1 MLEMLSAIP
10 ELIASVGA
18 HPYVIVALGI
28 LSTIGIFL
36 AKHFLSKIGDDIY
49 SWIKSRIFRRK
60 PPESRPV
67 QTTVQNNEPSDEF
80 KPFDVETPL
89 GKYHA
94 HSIVGRGEMSALYAA
109 ETASGKPVIIKIALQ
124 VGDNDL
130 LQNEARM
137 LKLLLEGGTTYN
149 KHLPEYFDQFRTA
162 RGNIGLVLGQ
172 VNGFDL
178 KAVREKYPDGIPQ
191 EHIIWIFRRTLA
203 IAGHAHSLGIV
214 HGNIEPS
221 HILVSPSDH
230 NVFLIDWGYSVY
242 RPTETS
248 QGFRAINEQFSPPEV
263 GERKSPIP
271 SSDLYSIGK
280 CMVYLLGGNI
290 QTDTMPGTVD
300 ERIQRF
306 IKFFTRP
313 SALQR
318 AQDAWQMYAKLDD
331 LREEVF
337 GPHQFKEF
345 RM

>member
-1 MLEMLSAIP
+1 MLELLSSIP
-10 ELIASVGA
+10 ELIASIGA
-18 HPYVIVALGI
+18 HPYAIVALGI
-28 LSTIGIFL
+28 LSTIGVFL
-36 AKHFLSKIGDDIY
+36 AKHFLSRIGDDIY
-49 SWIKSRIFRRK
+49 GWIKSRIFRRK
-60 PPESRPV
+60 SKEPLPV
-67 QTTVQNNEPSDEF
+67 QTSAQETDSSGEF
-80 KPFDVETPL
+80 KPFDVETSL

-94 HSIVGRGEMSALYAA
+94 SELIGRGEMSALYAA
-109 ETASGKPVIIKIALQ
+109 ETNNGKKVLIKIALQ
-124 VGDNDL
+124 AGDNDL

-162 RGNIGLVLGQ
+162 RGNVGLVLGK
-172 VNGFDL
+172 VEGFDL
-178 KAVREKYPDGIPQ
+178 RAVRERYPDGIPQ

-203 IAGHAHSLGIV
+203 VAGHAHSLGII

-221 HILVSPSDH
+221 HILVSPPDH

-242 RPTETS
+242 RPNETS
-248 QGFRAINEQFSPPEV
+248 QGFRVINEQFSPPEV
-263 GERKSPIP
+263 AERKSPIP

-280 CMVYLLGGNI
+280 CMIYLLGGNV
-290 QTDTMPGTVD
+290 QTDAMPGHVD

-337 GPHQFKEF
+337 GPHKFREFK
-345 RM
+345 M

>member
-1 MLEMLSAIP
+1 MLELLSTIP
-10 ELIASVGA
+10 ELIGSLGA
-18 HPYVIVALGI
+18 PPYVIIALGI

-36 AKHFLSKIGDDIY
+36 AKHFLGRIGDDIY
-49 SWIKSRIFRRK
+49 NWIKVRIFHRK
-60 PPESRPV
+60 PRETHRPQAAV
-67 QTTVQNNEPSDEF
+67 EDPDSSEQF
-80 KPFDVETPL
+80 KPFDVETTL

-94 HSIVGRGEMSALYAA
+94 DELLTRGDMTALYSAQ
-109 ETASGKPVIIKIALQ
+109 TSSGKSVIIKIALK

-137 LKLLLEGGTTYN
+137 LKLLLEGATTYN

-162 RGNIGLVLGQ
+162 RGNVGLVLGKIE
-172 VNGFDL
+172 GYDL
-178 KAVREKYPDGIPQ
+178 RAVREKYPDGIPQ
-191 EHIIWIFRRTLA
+191 EHIIWMFRRTLA
-203 IAGHAHSLGIV
+203 VAGHAHSLGII

-221 HILVSPSDH
+221 HIIISPSDH

-242 RPTETS
+242 RPSETS
-248 QGFRAINEQFSPPEV
+248 QGFRVINDQFSPPEV
-263 GERKSPIP
+263 AERKSPIP

-280 CMVYLLGGNI
+280 CMIYLLGGNI
-290 QTDTMPGTVD
+290 QTDTMPGSVD

-313 SALQR
+313 SAIQR